1 MTMTS
6 TARNPMRDSS
16 EDVVTRVYPRPP
28 PFSLDRAMVQRIMGE
43 LRPTLD
49 TLAAPPGAAARPIV
63 TRRLPSQPNV
73 FLTPWPDDLAHQL
86 PWGVGVG
93 VGVARAAVSGV
104 HPRVVRRRSLMP
116 WAAFLMTFSITF
128 GVVKDPVLRHQTASQ
143 IKAAGTTVATGAQSS
158 TMRLWSFVSR
168 IRT

>member
-73 FLTPWPDDLAHQL
+73 FLTPWTAAQPRFNALNDLRDMITGL
-86 PWGVGVG
+86 
-93 VGVARAAVSGV
+93 AAA
-104 HPRVVRRRSLMP
+104 L
-116 WAAFLMTFSITF
+116 
-128 GVVKDPVLRHQTASQ
+128 K
-143 IKAAGTTVATGAQSS
+143 
-158 TMRLWSFVSR
+158 
-168 IRT
+168 